1 MRAKWLV
8 TATALAALSTG
19 VAACGD
25 DSGDSGGGGGGGG
38 GAGSGEIS
46 GNTLTV
52 YSSLP
57 LQGGSRD
64 NALAVN
70 KGADIALK
78 EKGGKVGNFTIK
90 FEKLDDSTASA
101 GKWEPNQTQQNA
113 RKAVADKTTVAYL
126 GEFNSGASALSI
138 PTTNR
143 AGILQVSPAN
153 TAIGLTKEDPA
164 DPGTPDKYYP
174 AKKRTYGRVVPPDTV
189 QAAAQ
194 VTIWKENGCKKV
206 FIVNDKEVYGE
217 GLATAAEKAAGEQ
230 GVEIAGNEGYD
241 PKAGNYRS
249 LAGKI
254 ASSGADCFFGSI
266 ITDNNG
272 VQLFTDI
279 ANGAKSIK
287 LFGPDGVADEAFTGK
302 DGLSPAVAKRTL
314 ITVATLDPADYPPAG
329 KKFFDDYKKDT
340 GDKTPAPYS
349 IYGYEAMSIILDSIN
364 GAASDGK
371 VSRQEVIDEFF
382 STKGRESVLGTYDI
396 DKDGDTTLTDY
407 GLYKVED
414 GESVFQK
421 VIKAGGGT

>member
-1 MRAKWLV
+1 MRAKWLT
-8 TATALAALSTG
+8 TAAALAALTTG

-25 DSGDSGGGGGGGG
+25 DSGSSSGGGGGESS
-38 GAGSGEIS
+38 SGDIS
-46 GNTLTV
+46 GSTLTI

-70 KGADIALK
+70 KGAELALK
-78 EKGGKVGNFTIK
+78 EQGCKVGNYSVK
-90 FEKLDDSTASA
+90 FDKLDDSTASA
-101 GKWEPNQTQQNA
+101 GKWEPNQVQQNA
-113 RKAVADKTTVAYL
+113 RKAVADKTTAAYL

-138 PTTNR
+138 PTNNR

-153 TAIGLTKEDPA
+153 TAIGLTKVDPA

-174 AKKRTYGRVVPPDTV
+174 TKKRTYGRVVPPDTV

-194 VTIWKENGCKKV
+194 VTIWKENGCTKV

-217 GLATAAEKAAGEQ
+217 GLAAAAEKAAKEQ
-230 GVEIAGNEGYD
+230 GVEIVGNEGYD

-279 ANGAKSIK
+279 ANGAKNIK

-314 ITVATLDPADYPPAG
+314 ITVATLDPGDYPPEG
-329 KKFFDDYKKDT
+329 KKFFDDYTKST

-349 IYGYEAMSIILDSIN
+349 IYGYEAM
-364 GAASDGK
+364 
-371 VSRQEVIDEFF
+371 
-382 STKGRESVLGTYDI
+382 
-396 DKDGDTTLTDY
+396 
-407 GLYKVED
+407 
-414 GESVFQK
+414 
-421 VIKAGGGT
+421 

>member
-8 TATALAALSTG
+8 TAAALAALTTG

-25 DSGDSGGGGGGGG
+25 DSGSSSGGGGGES
-38 GAGSGEIS
+38 GSADIS
-46 GNTLTV
+46 GSTV
-52 YSSLP
+52 TIYSSLP

-70 KGADIALK
+70 QGAELALK
-78 EKGGKVGNFTIK
+78 EQGGKIGNYTVK

-153 TAIGLTKEDPA
+153 TAIGLTKADPA

-174 AKKRTYGRVVPPDTV
+174 TKKRTYGRVVPPDTV

-230 GVEIAGNEGYD
+230 GIEIAGNEGYD

-279 ANGAKSIK
+279 ANGAKNIK

-302 DGLSPAVAKRTL
+302 DGLSPAIAKRTL
-314 ITVATLDPADYPPAG
+314 ITVATLDPENYPPEG
-329 KKFFDDYKKDT
+329 KKFFEDYEKQT

-349 IYGYEAMSIILDSIN
+349 IYGYEGMAVILDSLKRAADAN
-364 GAASDGK
+364 GGK
-371 VSRQEVIDEFF
+371 LSRQAVIDQFF
-382 STKGRESVLGTYDI
+382 STKGRQSVLGTYDV

-407 GLYKVED
+407 GLYKIENA
-414 GESVFQK
+414 EPVFEK
-421 VIKAGGGT
+421 VIKAGGGQ

>member
-1 MRAKWLV
+1 LRAKWLI
-8 TATALAALSTG
+8 TATALAALTTG
-19 VAACGD
+19 VAACGS
-25 DSGDSGGGGGGGG
+25 DSGSSGGGGGGGASSG
-38 GAGSGEIS
+38 DIQGS
-46 GNTLTV
+46 TLTI

-70 KGADIALK
+70 RGADIALQ

-101 GKWEPNQTQQNA
+101 GKWEPNQVQQNA
-113 RKAVADKTTVAYL
+113 RKAVADKTTAAYL

-153 TAIGLTKEDPA
+153 TAIGLTKTDPA
-164 DPGTPDKYYP
+164 DPGTPAKYYP
-174 AKKRTYGRVVPPDTV
+174 TKKRTYGRVVPPDTV

-206 FIVNDKEVYGE
+206 YIVNDKEVYGE
-217 GLATAAEKAAGEQ
+217 GLATAAESAAKSG
-230 GVEIAGNEGYD
+230 GIEIVGNEGYD

-254 ASSGADCFFGSI
+254 AASGADCFFGSI

-302 DGLSPAVAKRTL
+302 DGLAPAVAKRTL
-314 ITVATLDPADYPPAG
+314 ITVATLDPNDYPPAG
-329 KKFFDDYKKDT
+329 KEFFKTYVKET

-349 IYGYEAMSIILDSIN
+349 IYGYEAMSVILDSIN
-364 GAASDGK
+364 KAASDGK
-371 VSRQEVIDEFF
+371 VSRQEIIDQFF
-382 STKGRESVLGTYDI
+382 STKGRQSVLGTYDI

-407 GLYKVED
+407 GLYKIVN
-414 GESVFQK
+414 GESVFEK
-421 VIKAGGGT
+421 VIKANAGG

>member
-1 MRAKWLV
+1 MRAKWLT
-8 TATALAALSTG
+8 TAAALAALTTG

-25 DSGDSGGGGGGGG
+25 DSGSSSGGGGGES
-38 GAGSGEIS
+38 SGDIS
-46 GNTLTV
+46 GSTV
-52 YSSLP
+52 TIYSSLP

-70 KGADIALK
+70 QGAELALK
-78 EKGGKVGNFTIK
+78 EQGGKIGNYTVK

-153 TAIGLTKEDPA
+153 TAIGLTKADPA

-174 AKKRTYGRVVPPDTV
+174 TKKRTYGRVVPPDTV

-302 DGLSPAVAKRTL
+302 DGLSPAIAKRTL
-314 ITVATLDPADYPPAG
+314 ITVATLDPENYPPEG
-329 KKFFDDYKKDT
+329 KKFFEDYEKQT

-349 IYGYEAMSIILDSIN
+349 IYGYEGMSVILDSLKRAADAN
-364 GAASDGK
+364 GGK
-371 VSRQEVIDEFF
+371 LSRQAVIDQFF
-382 STKGRESVLGTYDI
+382 STKGRQSVLGTYDV

-407 GLYKVED
+407 GLYKIENA
-414 GESVFQK
+414 EPVFEK
-421 VIKAGGGT
+421 VIKAGGGQ

>member
-1 MRAKWLV
+1 LV
-8 TATALAALSTG
+8 TATALAALTTG
-19 VAACGD
+19 VAACGS
-25 DSGDSGGGGGGGG
+25 DSGSSSGGGGESSS
-38 GAGSGEIS
+38 ADIS
-46 GNTLTV
+46 GNTLTI

-70 KGADIALK
+70 RGADIALQ
-78 EKGGKVGNFTIK
+78 EKGGKVGNFTVK
-90 FEKLDDSTASA
+90 FVKLDDSTASA

-153 TAIGLTKEDPA
+153 TAIGLTKADPA

-174 AKKRTYGRVVPPDTV
+174 TKKRTYGRVVPPDTV

-217 GLATAAEKAAGEQ
+217 GLATAAEAAAKDQ

-279 ANGAKSIK
+279 ANGAKNIK

-314 ITVATLDPADYPPAG
+314 ITVATLDPGDYPPEG
-329 KKFFDDYKKDT
+329 KKFFDTYTKET

-349 IYGYEAMSIILDSIN
+349 IYGYEAMSVILASLDK
-364 GAASDGK
+364 AASDGK
-371 VSRQEVIDEFF
+371 VSRQEVIDAFF
-382 STKGRESVLGTYDI
+382 STKGRQSVLGTYDI

-407 GLYKVED
+407 GLYKVEG
-414 GESVFQK
+414 GEPVFEK
-421 VIKAGGGT
+421 VIKAGGGQ

>member
-1 MRAKWLV
+1 LRAKWLT
-8 TATALAALSTG
+8 TAAVLAALTTG

-25 DSGDSGGGGGGGG
+25 DSGSSSGGGGGES
-38 GAGSGEIS
+38 SGDIS
-46 GNTLTV
+46 GSTV
-52 YSSLP
+52 TIYSSLP

-70 KGADIALK
+70 QGAELALK
-78 EKGGKVGNFTIK
+78 EQGGKIGNYTVK

-153 TAIGLTKEDPA
+153 TAIGLTKADPA

-174 AKKRTYGRVVPPDTV
+174 TKKRTYGRVVPPDTV

-279 ANGAKSIK
+279 ANGAKNIK

-314 ITVATLDPADYPPAG
+314 ITVATLDPENYPPEG
-329 KKFFDDYKKDT
+329 KKFFEDYEKQT

-349 IYGYEAMSIILDSIN
+349 IYGYEGMSVILDSLKRAADAN
-364 GAASDGK
+364 GGK
-371 VSRQEVIDEFF
+371 LSRQAVIDQFF
-382 STKGRESVLGTYDI
+382 STKGRQSVLGTYDI

-407 GLYKVED
+407 GLYKVENA
-414 GESVFQK
+414 EPVFEK
-421 VIKAGGGT
+421 VIKAGGGQ

>member
-1 MRAKWLV
+1 LRAKWLT
-8 TATALAALSTG
+8 TAAALAALTTG

-25 DSGDSGGGGGGGG
+25 DSGSSSGGGGGES
-38 GAGSGEIS
+38 SGDIS
-46 GNTLTV
+46 GSTV
-52 YSSLP
+52 TIYSSLP

-70 KGADIALK
+70 QGAELALK
-78 EKGGKVGNFTIK
+78 EQGGKIGNYTVK

-153 TAIGLTKEDPA
+153 TAIGLTKADPA

-174 AKKRTYGRVVPPDTV
+174 TKKRTYGRVVPPDTV

-279 ANGAKSIK
+279 ANGAKNIK

-314 ITVATLDPADYPPAG
+314 ITVATLDPENYPPEG
-329 KKFFDDYKKDT
+329 KKFFEDYEKQT

-349 IYGYEAMSIILDSIN
+349 IYGYEGMSVILDSLKRAADAN
-364 GAASDGK
+364 GGK
-371 VSRQEVIDEFF
+371 LSRQAVIDQFF
-382 STKGRESVLGTYDI
+382 STKGRQSVLGTYDI

-407 GLYKVED
+407 GLYKVENA
-414 GESVFQK
+414 EPVFEK
-421 VIKAGGGT
+421 VIKAGGGQ

>member
-1 MRAKWLV
+1 LRAKWLT
-8 TATALAALSTG
+8 TAAALAALTTG

-25 DSGDSGGGGGGGG
+25 DSGSSSGGGGGES
-38 GAGSGEIS
+38 SGDIS
-46 GNTLTV
+46 GSTV
-52 YSSLP
+52 TIYSSLP

-70 KGADIALK
+70 QGAELALK
-78 EKGGKVGNFTIK
+78 EQGGKIGNYTVK

-153 TAIGLTKEDPA
+153 TAIGLTKADPA

-174 AKKRTYGRVVPPDTV
+174 TKKRTYGRVVPPDTV

-314 ITVATLDPADYPPAG
+314 ITVATLDPENYPPEG
-329 KKFFDDYKKDT
+329 KKFFEDYEKQT

-349 IYGYEAMSIILDSIN
+349 IYGYEGMSVILDSLKRAADAN
-364 GAASDGK
+364 GGK
-371 VSRQEVIDEFF
+371 LSRQAVIDQFF
-382 STKGRESVLGTYDI
+382 STKGRQSVLGTYDI

-407 GLYKVED
+407 GLYKVENA
-414 GESVFQK
+414 EPVFEK
-421 VIKAGGGT
+421 VIKAGGGQ

>member
-1 MRAKWLV
+1 LV